1 MIRTLRGTILE
12 KRPDRV
18 VVEAGGVGYG
28 VSVPLP
34 TGEVLGAVGAEASL
48 FIHHRI
54 REDAHDLFGFAHRES
69 RDLFER
75 MLRVK
80 GFSARCA
87 LSILSHLSP
96 EEFRRAVASQ
106 DLDVLVNIPGIGK
119 KTAEK
124 ILLELRDAFA
134 EALAAGPGPEGE
146 VLLALEGLGY
156 RPQEARGALDRARK
170 ANPPSARSTQD
181 LLREALKTLR
191 RGA

>member
-1 MIRTLRGTILE
+1 MIRNLRGKILE
-12 KRPDRV
+12 KHPDRV

-28 VSVPLP
+28 VAIPIP
-34 TGEVLGAVGAEASL
+34 TAEALGPVGSEAIL
-48 FIHHRI
+48 FVHHRI
-54 REDAHDLFGFAHRES
+54 REDAHDLFGFSAREA

-80 GFSARCA
+80 GFAARSA

-96 EEFRRAVASQ
+96 EEFRRAVATQ
-106 DLDVLVNIPGIGK
+106 DLEVLVHIPGIGK

-134 EALAAGPGPEGE
+134 EDTAAGRGPEGE

-156 RPQEARGALDRARK
+156 RPIEARRALDAARK
-170 ANPPSARSTQD
+170 AHPAAARSTQD